1 MNLPTKFLRGPEWAK
16 APLEARSAWALIQ
29 IAEQLNGNPDGW
41 IAKTELIL
49 RTNLRLKTAEASGLF
64 EFRGELLRPRG
75 YPVGSVARV
84 RALSESAKKRNS
96 QLLGTRRKKRSKATH
111 SERVN
116 TGSQLLETAQLQVL
130 ETTLKNG
137 AEHIRSE
144 EDSAGLQVL
153 EGVQKQ
159 ICSTQEKE
167 YIYTKSIQGTEEPR
181 DSESTLGNSPSW
193 RIRGLKGEKEER
205 SKILPGWVQALSF
218 PTSEGSEAEITPEE
232 WENLRSCFSEGLL
245 HTELPLAAFW
255 LRTNPKRRK
264 TRGGLLRFL
273 GGWMQRSKV
282 RQAQNDQQTPGT
294 GKKKRRDEWE
304 GVWRVGK

>member
-1 MNLPTKFLRGPEWAK
+1 LVA
-16 APLEARSAWALIQ
+16 
-29 IAEQLNGNPDGW
+29 AEL
-41 IAKTELIL
+41 
-49 RTNLRLKTAEASGLF
+49 
-64 EFRGELLRPRG
+64 
-75 YPVGSVARV
+75 
-84 RALSESAKKRNS
+84 
-96 QLLGTRRKKRSKATH
+96 
-111 SERVN
+111 
-116 TGSQLLETAQLQVL
+116 QLLEATS
-130 ETTLKNG
+130 KNG

-144 EDSAGLQVL
+144 EDNARLQLL
-153 EGVQKQ
+153 EGVENQ
-159 ICSTQEKE
+159 ICSTQEKVS
-167 YIYTKSIQGTEEPR
+167 IYTKDLQGTEDLK
-181 DSESTLGNSPSW
+181 DSESTLRNSPSW
-193 RIRGLKGEKEER
+193 RDRGLKGGREER

-273 GGWMQRSKV
+273 GGWIQRSKL

>member
-29 IAEQLNGNPDGW
+29 IAEQLSGNADGW

-75 YPVGSVARV
+75 YPVGSVARDQ
-84 RALSESAKKRNS
+84 ALSESAKKRNS
-96 QLLGTRRKKRSKATH
+96 QLLGKRRKKRSKATH

-116 TGSQLLETAQLQVL
+116 TGSQLLVAAELQLL
-130 ETTLKNG
+130 ENTSKNG

-144 EDSAGLQVL
+144 EDNARLQLL
-153 EGVQKQ
+153 EGVENQ
-159 ICSTQEKE
+159 ICSTQEKVS
-167 YIYTKSIQGTEEPR
+167 IYTKDLQGTEDLK
-181 DSESTLGNSPSW
+181 DSESTLRNSPSW
-193 RIRGLKGEKEER
+193 RDRGLKGGREER
-205 SKILPGWVQALSF
+205 SKILPGWVQVLSF

-232 WENLRSCFSEGLL
+232 WGNLRSCFSEGLL

-273 GGWMQRSKV
+273 GGWIQRSKV